1 MRRSPA
7 RCCHADSV
15 GAMSARPRVAVVFGG
30 RSPEH
35 PISCLT
41 AAGVVAVIDA
51 ARFDVVLVG
60 LTRDGWWV
68 RGDDPAEMTSTGAD
82 GLPEVRAGQRQ
93 ASPPGQPPSVL
104 AEVDVVRPLLH
115 GADGED
121 GTIQGLLEFA
131 DVRYVGSGVLAS
143 AVCMD
148 KDVMKR
154 LLVQVGVPVCRWV
167 TVTASRWSREP
178 DQVAADVEALGW
190 PVFVKPA
197 RAGSSFGISKV
208 GSADGLAAAMAH
220 AMDVDPKVV
229 VEEAVLGREV
239 ECGVLEGIDGAA
251 PDVSVLGEVLVGGEH
266 EFYDFEAKYTDADA
280 LELVIPAP
288 VSPEVVDQLAALAPA
303 AFSALCCEGLARVD
317 FFLTE
322 DGRLVLNEVNTMPG
336 FTPSSM
342 FPRVWA
348 ASGLDY
354 PALVERLITTALRR
368 PLGLR

>member
-1 MRRSPA
+1 
-7 RCCHADSV
+7 
-15 GAMSARPRVAVVFGG
+15 
-30 RSPEH
+30 
-35 PISCLT
+35 
-41 AAGVVAVIDA
+41 
-51 ARFDVVLVG
+51 
-60 LTRDGWWV
+60 
-68 RGDDPAEMTSTGAD
+68 
-82 GLPEVRAGQRQ
+82 
-93 ASPPGQPPSVL
+93 
-104 AEVDVVRPLLH
+104 
-115 GADGED
+115 
-121 GTIQGLLEFA
+121 
-131 DVRYVGSGVLAS
+131 
-143 AVCMD
+143 
-148 KDVMKR
+148 
-154 LLVQVGVPVCRWV
+154 
-167 TVTASRWSREP
+167 
-178 DQVAADVEALGW
+178 
-190 PVFVKPA
+190 
-197 RAGSSFGISKV
+197 
-208 GSADGLAAAMAH
+208 
-220 AMDVDPKVV
+220 MDVDPKVV